1 MIKLTYT
8 ERQKAMTEFRKD
20 PSMDVYTIK
29 REDGSFITVT
39 RSNQVLNWRKADER
53 KVNNALC

>member
-1 MIKLTYT
+1 MKITYK

-20 PSMDVYTIK
+20 TSMDVYTIK

-39 RSNQVLNWRKADER
+39 RSNQVLNWRKANENTGS
-53 KVNNALC
+53 V